1 MFCERNSVGERAA
14 TFRDVKRLEPI
25 NYPFI
30 EKGQHSSKTVVVNR
44 GQKKNVHGYV
54 SEVGLVGSPRTLT
67 LSTLLLFY
75 NNLSFLVSRCWKF

>member
-44 GQKKNVHGYV
+44 GQKKKCSRLCFRGRFSGQPKNFNIINVIII
-54 SEVGLVGSPRTLT
+54 LQQP
-67 LSTLLLFY
+67 
-75 NNLSFLVSRCWKF
+75 